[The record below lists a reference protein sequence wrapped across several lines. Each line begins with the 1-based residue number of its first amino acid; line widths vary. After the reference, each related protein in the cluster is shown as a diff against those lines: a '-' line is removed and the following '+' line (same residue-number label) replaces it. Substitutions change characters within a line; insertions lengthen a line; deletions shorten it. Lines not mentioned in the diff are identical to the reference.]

1 MNNDNNNKTNNNIE
15 YKNNT
20 IFPKENQMLRLNKK
34 SYFVKLSAV
43 KVKYV
48 HTGIKYMYL

>member
-1 MNNDNNNKTNNNIE
+1 MAITIKLTTILST
-15 YKNNT
+15 KIT
-20 IFPKENQMLRLNKK
+20 IFLKENQMLRLNKK
-34 SYFVKLSAV
+34 SYFVKLNAV